1 MGKRYS
7 TEEALRRRELGGYSD
22 AEFDSEFARA
32 HRSDAL
38 SVGIRVIT
46 LVVVFGLLAR
56 AINRHDLPPWLL
68 LLPLAFEFIA
78 IMWVGWLLSRF
89 VVSCEAFSRSA
100 GSGWLVLFWT
110 LLVLAAL
117 AAAILFNP
125 GGTGRPDGIDDGLR
139 DAVHWVV
146 RTDLHW
152 ALLATLA
159 ALLASTS
166 QEVTR
171 WKQVR
176 GVFVWTSIMT
186 AGFRIGVIFLV
197 GFLGF
202 VLAMFTG
209 GFLVELGADFLY
221 GTPGR
226 GAVWGTYGFLLVVE
240 LITLVVATLMHRETV
255 QKQAAAGRKA

>member
-1 MGKRYS
+1 MAKRSS
-7 TEEALRRRELGGYSD
+7 TEETLRRRELGGYSD
-22 AEFDSEFARA
+22 AEFDREFARA

-38 SVGIRVIT
+38 SVGIRVVT
-46 LVVVFGLLAR
+46 LVIVFGLLAR
-56 AINRHDLPPWLL
+56 AVNTHDLPPWLL
-68 LLPLAFEFIA
+68 VLPLAFEFVC

-89 VVSCEAFSRSA
+89 FVSCEAFAKSA
-100 GSGWLVLFWT
+100 GSFWLVLIWT
-110 LLVLAAL
+110 VAVVAVFI
-117 AAAILFNP
+117 AAILFNP
-125 GGTGRPDGIDDGLR
+125 GGTGRPDGIEDGLR
-139 DAVHWVV
+139 DAARWMV

-152 ALLATLA
+152 ALLAMLA
-159 ALLASTS
+159 ALLVSTA

-209 GFLVELGADFLY
+209 GFLVELGADYLV
-221 GTPGR
+221 GTPSR
-226 GAVWGTYGFLLVVE
+226 AVVWGTYGFLLVVE
-240 LITLVVATLMHRETV
+240 LITLVVATLMHRETL
-255 QKQAAAGRKA
+255 QKQAAAGKKA